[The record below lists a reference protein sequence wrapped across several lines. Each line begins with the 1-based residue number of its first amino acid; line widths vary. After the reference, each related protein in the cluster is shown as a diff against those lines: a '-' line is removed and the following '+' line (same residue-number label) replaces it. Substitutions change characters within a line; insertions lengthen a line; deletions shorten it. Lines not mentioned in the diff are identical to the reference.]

1 HARGYERDFVG
12 RAPSFFTSELYLLGR
27 KGPQKVFKPDDAEV
41 TIHRDWLFLLLRSDW
56 TLQGTTHPAG
66 TLLAADFDRWMKGR
80 RDVEVLFTPD
90 ERSSLSRFTPT
101 RNHVVLDVLED
112 VRTRLE
118 VLTPGKKGWTREPIP
133 SVPELGQATVWA
145 VDADESDDI
154 WLGLTGYLTPSSLW
168 HGTLGQ
174 GE

>member
-1 HARGYERDFVG
+1 VKEWRRGTPLEQARTVYEGKTTDVSVHMWHDHAAGYQRDFVG
-12 RAPSFFTSELYLLGR
+12 RAPSFFTSELYLLGK

-41 TIHRDWLFLLLRSDW
+41 SVHRDWLFLLLRSDW

-112 VRTRLE
+112 
-118 VLTPGKKGWTREPIP
+118 
-133 SVPELGQATVWA
+133 
-145 VDADESDDI
+145 
-154 WLGLTGYLTPSSLW
+154 
-168 HGTLGQ
+168 
-174 GE
+174 